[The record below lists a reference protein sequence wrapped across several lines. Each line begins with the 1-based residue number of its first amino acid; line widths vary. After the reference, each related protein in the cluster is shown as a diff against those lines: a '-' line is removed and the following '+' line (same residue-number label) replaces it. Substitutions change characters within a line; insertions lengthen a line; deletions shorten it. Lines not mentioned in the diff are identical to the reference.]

1 MNNRFEKIMA
11 DCSDSDLLK
20 IVNEQR
26 GDYEQ
31 EAVEAAEKELAT
43 RNLSTEQIFKA
54 EEVNETHKK
63 ARIDRANTE
72 LGDGWKA
79 LTFIFPG
86 LLPLLLAGTLK
97 ADGYTR
103 KAKELSKFTL
113 YGFGFYIGIL
123 ILVMIISQLG

>member
-1 MNNRFEKIMA
+1 MNRFEKIMA
-11 DCSDSDLLK
+11 NNSDSELLK

-26 GDYEQ
+26 ADYEQ
-31 EAVEAAEKELAT
+31 EAVEAAEKELAQ
-43 RNLSTEQIFKA
+43 RNLSTEQIFIA
-54 EEVNETHKK
+54 EEKNEAHKK
-63 ARIDRANTE
+63 ARLNRANTE

-86 LLPLLLAGTLK
+86 LLPLLLSGALK

-123 ILVMIISQLG
+123 ILVMVISQLG